1 MRIVVAVTND
11 IVTDQRVARTCDAL
25 VEDGHSVML
34 IGRLLPD
41 SKPLSRPYR
50 VCRMRLLFRRSALF
64 YAEYNIRLFLRLLT
78 AKADLFY
85 ANDTDTLLA
94 AYCAARIRRKKVFFD
109 AHEMFPEVPELVA
122 RPRVKR
128 VWEAIERRIVPHVDG
143 AVTVCQSIADI
154 YREKYGVEMGVVRNV
169 PAKRSVVKG
178 EAAVPPMILY
188 QGAVNV
194 GRGID
199 RIIDAMEF
207 LPEMRFVVAGV
218 GDEYEKMRT
227 YAASKPWGE
236 RIEFLGRLA
245 PEELHRLTPTATI
258 GACLLDNM
266 GLNYY
271 YSLPNRIGDFV
282 AAGVPLLATD
292 FPEIRRVIA
301 TYGVGE
307 LVGEERGEALADA
320 IRNAVAKWS
329 MLSNDERLRRME
341 TASRDLSWENDKKI
355 LLGAVEAAANHKK

>member
-1 MRIVVAVTND
+1 MRIAVAVTND

-25 VEDGHSVML
+25 LEDGHDVLL
-34 IGRLLPD
+34 IGRVLPD
-41 SKPLSRPYR
+41 SKPISRPYR

-64 YAEYNIRLFLRLLT
+64 YAEYNIRLFLRLLFVR
-78 AKADLFY
+78 ADMFY

-94 AYCAARIRRKKVFFD
+94 AYCAARVRGKKVFFD
-109 AHEMFPEVPELVA
+109 AHEMFPEVPELTA
-122 RPRVKR
+122 RPRIKR
-128 VWEAIERRIVPHVDG
+128 IWERIERCVVPRVDG
-143 AVTVCQSIADI
+143 AVTVCRSIADI
-154 YREKYGVEMGVVRNV
+154 YRDKYGVEMGVVRNV
-169 PAKRSVVKG
+169 PKQRLLQQPCPS
-178 EAAVPPMILY
+178 EPPTILY
-188 QGAVNV
+188 QGAVNI

-199 RIIDAMEF
+199 QIIDAMEF
-207 LPEMRFVVAGV
+207 LPEMRFVVAGD
-218 GDEYEKMRT
+218 GDEYEKMRA

-236 RIEFLGRLA
+236 RIEFLGRLT

-301 TYGVGE
+301 SYGVGT
-307 LVGEERGEALADA
+307 LVGEERGEALAEL
-320 IRNAVAKWS
+320 IRKAVADWH
-329 MLSNDERLRRME
+329 MLSVDERQRRME
-341 TASRDLSWENDKKI
+341 AASRDLSWENDKKVLI
-355 LLGAVEAAANHKK
+355 EAVDKLMNR